1 MERLRE
7 KQLFRQSEIA
17 HAQSSKALEGMVVE
31 IEGEPE
37 PRSDLLQFAL
47 ARAAFQLRLRE
58 GNGNYQPAA

>member
-1 MERLRE
+1 MDRLRE
-7 KQLFRQSEIA
+7 KQLFRQSEVA
-17 HAQSSKALEGMVVE
+17 HAHSNKSLEGIIVE